1 MATGKEKAMD
11 QIAQKGRQKREI
23 PIAGVLLA
31 VLFTI
36 DVFFVSFYQ
45 IVQTCG
51 GIVFG
56 FYKLIA
62 ILLAFSHFFFG
73 LLVIP
78 VLLVMFIVQA
88 VRRRRNRGYI
98 RNCALSILWCLIVFL
113 AGRFIG
119 CLSPAIERVIVDLKI
134 QGYQSTIDRIHSGE
148 QMTKYV
154 DMTGGINGGEDVAFF
169 QYSTGESKEDDG
181 QFYMTHIYIIYSE
194 DTSCDVEAIK
204 EHAKG
209 SPLYDL
215 SEMEMLEIKENWY
228 QLTATYWLNP

>member
-134 QGYQSTIDRIHSGE
+134 QGYQSTVDRIHSGE

-154 DMTGGINGGEDVAFF
+154 DMTGGIKLSFNIQLV
-169 QYSTGESKEDDG
+169 K
-181 QFYMTHIYIIYSE
+181 
-194 DTSCDVEAIK
+194 
-204 EHAKG
+204 AKRT
-209 SPLYDL
+209 
-215 SEMEMLEIKENWY
+215 MANFI
-228 QLTATYWLNP
+228 

>member
-1 MATGKEKAMD
+1 MD

-119 CLSPAIERVIVDLKI
+119 CLSPTIERVIVDLKI
-134 QGYQSTIDRIHSGE
+134 QG
-148 QMTKYV
+148 
-154 DMTGGINGGEDVAFF
+154 
-169 QYSTGESKEDDG
+169 
-181 QFYMTHIYIIYSE
+181 
-194 DTSCDVEAIK
+194 
-204 EHAKG
+204 
-209 SPLYDL
+209 
-215 SEMEMLEIKENWY
+215 
-228 QLTATYWLNP
+228 

>member
-1 MATGKEKAMD
+1 MD
-11 QIAQKGRQKREI
+11 QITQKGRQKREI

-36 DVFFVSFYQ
+36 DVFVVSFYQ

-88 VRRRRNRGYI
+88 VRRRRNRRYI

-113 AGRFIG
+113 AGSFIG

-134 QGYQSTIDRIHSGE
+134 QGYQSTVDRIHSGE
-148 QMTKYV
+148 QITKYV
-154 DMTGGINGGEDVAFF
+154 DMTGGVNGGEDVAFF

-181 QFYMTHIYIIYSE
+181 QFYMTHIYIIYSG

-228 QLTATYWLNP
+228 QLTATYRLDP

>member
-62 ILLAFSHFFFG
+62 ILLE
-73 LLVIP
+73 I
-78 VLLVMFIVQA
+78 
-88 VRRRRNRGYI
+88 
-98 RNCALSILWCLIVFL
+98 
-113 AGRFIG
+113 GR
-119 CLSPAIERVIVDLKI
+119 AHV
-134 QGYQSTIDRIHSGE
+134 
-148 QMTKYV
+148 
-154 DMTGGINGGEDVAFF
+154 
-169 QYSTGESKEDDG
+169 
-181 QFYMTHIYIIYSE
+181 
-194 DTSCDVEAIK
+194 
-204 EHAKG
+204 
-209 SPLYDL
+209 
-215 SEMEMLEIKENWY
+215 
-228 QLTATYWLNP
+228 